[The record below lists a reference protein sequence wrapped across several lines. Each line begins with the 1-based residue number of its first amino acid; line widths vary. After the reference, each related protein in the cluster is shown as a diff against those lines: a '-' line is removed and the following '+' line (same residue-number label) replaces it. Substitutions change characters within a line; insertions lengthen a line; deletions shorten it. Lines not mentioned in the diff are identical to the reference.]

1 VAVCFEA
8 LPGRG
13 GLRICVHDE
22 GARVTVPAHG
32 PTLPVP
38 AESGYGLGIGAAVAV
53 GWGVIRPGG
62 GRSVTWCVIPA
73 VRP

>member
-1 VAVCFEA
+1 MCFEA
-8 LPGRG
+8 LHGRG

-38 AESGYGLGIGAAVAV
+38 AESGFGLGIGAAVADEQSEAEPV
-53 GWGVIRPGG
+53 PNGG
-62 GRSVTWCVIPA
+62 SARVLAPSLHNA
-73 VRP
+73 L